1 MSEFPAKVSTRT
13 SSPASGS
20 LSAPL
25 SSTVDTE
32 FLKSLFGVLMAVEI
46 VLGCLVW
53 ALIAD
58 TYYQPYPSYGWV
70 MFVAVF
76 FWLVTVIL
84 YGMYLFQL
92 QLKLYMIPWP
102 IVIVIFNIAAA
113 VLYATAFITS
123 AASVEPYS
131 WPHSPDYNRRAA
143 ASFFACLVMI
153 GYGVSAFLSFRAWRG
168 DGSNAATNQAA
179 VSNHA

>member
-1 MSEFPAKVSTRT
+1 TRRMPRAPRWR
-13 SSPASGS
+13 SSIHGHKATYRLWQLLQSPCPDPVF
-20 LSAPL
+20 LSC
-25 SSTVDTE
+25 
-32 FLKSLFGVLMAVEI
+32 AVQ

-70 MFVAVF
+70 MFVAIF

-84 YGMYLFQL
+84 FGMYLFQL
-92 QLKLYMIPWP
+92 QMKLYMIPWP
-102 IVIVIFNIAAA
+102 VVLVVFNVAAT

-131 WPHSPDYNRRAA
+131 WPHSPDYNRRAS

-153 GYGVSAFLSFRAWRG
+153 GYGVSACLSIRAWRG
-168 DGSNAATNQAA
+168 YGSDAATSQATF
-179 VSNHA
+179 SNHA

>member
-1 MSEFPAKVSTRT
+1 MADFPAKVSTRT
-13 SSPASGS
+13 STPAGAHGGAGRSGS
-20 LSAPL
+20 LDL
-25 SSTVDTE
+25 E
-32 FLKSLFGVLMAVEI
+32 FLRSPFGVLMVVEI

-53 ALIAD
+53 TLIAD

-76 FWLVTVIL
+76 FWMVTVIL
-84 YGMYLFQL
+84 FAMYLFQL

-102 IVIVIFNIAAA
+102 IVLLTFNVTAS
-113 VLYATAFITS
+113 VLYATAFVTS
-123 AASVEPYS
+123 ATSVELYS

-153 GYGVSAFLSFRAWRG
+153 IYGVSSCLSFRAWKG
-168 DGSNAATNQAA
+168 YGGNAATSQATI
-179 VSNHA
+179 SNHA

>member
-1 MSEFPAKVSTRT
+1 MSEFPAKVRTRT
-13 SSPASGS
+13 SSPAGAS
-20 LSAPL
+20 LSAPRT
-25 SSTVDTE
+25 SSVDSE

-46 VLGCLVW
+46 VLGCMVW

-70 MFVAVF
+70 MFVAIF
-76 FWLVTVIL
+76 FWLVTAIL
-84 YGMYLFQL
+84 YVMYVFQL

-102 IVIVIFNIAAA
+102 MVLVVFNIAAT
-113 VLYATAFITS
+113 VLYATAFVTS

-153 GYGVSAFLSFRAWRG
+153 GYGCSAFLSFRAWQSY
-168 DGSNAATNQAA
+168 GSNAATNQA

>member
-13 SSPASGS
+13 SSPAG
-20 LSAPL
+20 APGL
-25 SSTVDTE
+25 SSSAVDFQ
-32 FLKSLFGVLMAVEI
+32 FLKSLFAILMIVEI

-70 MFVAVF
+70 MFVAIF

-84 YGMYLFQL
+84 FGMYLLRL
-92 QLKLYMIPWP
+92 QMKLYMIPWP
-102 IVIVIFNIAAA
+102 IVLVVFNVSAA
-113 VLYATAFITS
+113 VLYATAFIAS
-123 AASVEPYS
+123 AASVEPFS
-131 WPHSPDYNRRAA
+131 WPHSPDYNRRAS

-153 GYGVSAFLSFRAWRG
+153 GYGVSACLSIRAWKG
-168 DGSNAATNQAA
+168 YGSNAASSQAT
-179 VSNHA
+179 VPNHA

>member
-1 MSEFPAKVSTRT
+1 MSEFPAKVNTRT
-13 SSPASGS
+13 STPAGAPALRPPAPDLAFLRSP
-20 LSAPL
+20 
-25 SSTVDTE
+25 
-32 FLKSLFGVLMAVEI
+32 FGILMAAEI

-70 MFVAVF
+70 MFVAIF

-84 YGMYLFQL
+84 FGMYLFQL
-92 QLKLYMIPWP
+92 QMKLYMIPWP
-102 IVIVIFNIAAA
+102 VVLVVFNVAAT

-131 WPHSPDYNRRAA
+131 WPHSPDYNRRAS
-143 ASFFACLVMI
+143 ASVGDCFCRVCVCRI
-153 GYGVSAFLSFRAWRG
+153 CKIWEGVGDDGRRPSFG
-168 DGSNAATNQAA
+168 
-179 VSNHA
+179 